1 MLMLGLLFVA
11 LVLVLLAAGAV
22 WKRVSAQKLEADG
35 IETTA
40 VVSRDETEKT
50 NDYDG
55 TVFVTHTYYV
65 TYENSKGE
73 TVEAEL
79 PDPNQ
84 KLEVGN
90 QVKIRYLPNR
100 QNHPIFLELL

>member
-1 MLMLGLLFVA
+1 MEKSFRSKVRG
-11 LVLVLLAAGAV
+11 
-22 WKRVSAQKLEADG
+22 RRHRNDG
-35 IETTA
+35 RLIPG
-40 VVSRDETEKT
+40 ETEKT

-65 TYENSKGE
+65 TYENRTGE

-79 PDPNQ
+79 PDPKQ

-100 QNHPIFLELL
+100 QNHPIFLEVL